1 MGEICAALIAG
12 FVFGLGLC
20 LSGMADPKV
29 VQGFLDLTGD
39 WNPALIFVMAA
50 GVAVTLIGY
59 RVVFAR
65 EKPVWSES
73 FRLPAATPIDA
84 PLISGAIIFGVGWGL
99 TGYCPGPGIVSLAS
113 GRAPVFVFV
122 LSMLTGMV
130 TVRWMRLKLSVAV
143 KSSFSSSP
151 PSS

>member
-1 MGEICAALIAG
+1 MREIAGLITG

-29 VQGFLDLTGD
+29 VQGFLDLAGD

-59 RVVFAR
+59 RVVLGR
-65 EKPVWSES
+65 DKPVWSER
-73 FRLPAATPIDA
+73 FRLPATTAIDT
-84 PLISGAIIFGVGWGL
+84 PLISGAVIFGVGWGL
-99 TGYCPGPGIVSLAS
+99 AGYCPGPAIVSLAS

-130 TVRWMRLKLSVAV
+130 AVRWMPRLAHPTATKAR
-143 KSSFSSSP
+143 
-151 PSS
+151 